1 MKTLV
6 VASGKGGTGK
16 TTTTANLGRALAA
29 REYKVALLDMDTAA
43 PNLPRAAG
51 VDPIGCVTD
60 DDWFYPKKS
69 GNVEVFST
77 SYLIPADI
85 ACSWTGNR
93 RMEIAHELLDRVKWD
108 DPDILIC
115 DSPPG
120 MSDEFLG
127 VLQYTLSIDGIL
139 IVTTGAR
146 ASLDDARRLIGLLRT
161 ERYARPIVGAVEN
174 MGHTVARNNRRTRLL
189 SDGLDI
195 EQELG
200 VPLIGSVPYR
210 QEVDLNDYD
219 PIVDQVLAFLE
230 VAGEVEESTE
240 ENHD

>member
-1 MKTLV
+1 MKTIV
-6 VASGKGGTGK
+6 VASERGGTGK

-29 REYKVALLDMDTAA
+29 RGYKVALLDLDTAA

-51 VDPIGCVTD
+51 VEPIGCKTD
-60 DDWFYPKKS
+60 DDWFYPKKN

-77 SYLIPADI
+77 SFLIPVDV

-127 VLQYTLSIDGIL
+127 VLMYSLCIDGIL

-161 ERYARPIVGAVEN
+161 ERYARPIIGAIEN
-174 MGHTVARNNRRTRLL
+174 MGHLVTGRRRARLL

-200 VPLIGSVPYR
+200 IPLLGTVPYR
-210 QEVDLNDYD
+210 QETDLTDYD
-219 PIVDQVLAFLE
+219 PIVDQILRYLE
-230 VAGEVEESTE
+230 TDPGQEIPMEAAHE
-240 ENHD
+240 

>member
-1 MKTLV
+1 VKTLV

-16 TTTTANLGRALAA
+16 TTTTANLGKAIAA
-29 REYKVALLDMDTAA
+29 RGYKVALLDLDTAA

-51 VDPIGCVTD
+51 VDPIGCDTD
-60 DDWFYPKKS
+60 DDWFYPKKN

-77 SYLIPADI
+77 SFLIPADV
-85 ACSWTGNR
+85 ACAWTGNR

-127 VLQYTLSIDGIL
+127 VLQYTLCIDGIL

-146 ASLDDARRLIGLLRT
+146 ASLDDARRLIGMLRT

-195 EQELG
+195 EQVLG

-210 QEVDLNDYD
+210 QEVDLTDYD
-219 PIVDQVLAFLE
+219 PIIDRILAFLE
-230 VAGEVEESTE
+230 PREEGEVKTE
-240 ENHD
+240 EEHE